1 MNAKVRADNELY
13 NRAMGEHS
21 CGIMNENGERLVPP
35 TTMSLEEHYFFN
47 ETFTS

>member
-21 CGIMNENGERLVPP
+21 CGIMNENGERLVEFC
-35 TTMSLEEHYFFN
+35 TANNYVIGGTLFL
-47 ETFTS
+47 